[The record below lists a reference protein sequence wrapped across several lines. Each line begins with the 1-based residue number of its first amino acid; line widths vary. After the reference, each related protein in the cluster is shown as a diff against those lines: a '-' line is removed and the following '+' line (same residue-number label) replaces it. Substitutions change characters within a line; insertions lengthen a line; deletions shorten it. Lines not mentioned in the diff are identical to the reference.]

1 MLNVM
6 LLLVTGMPFSLVT
19 TSFELLHVTTGV
31 SEVFPTILPLQV
43 SVYICPAT
51 GLPDV
56 VMFTVCTETEIKK
69 DMNGMTSL
77 FAHYS
82 TQNR

>member
-1 MLNVM
+1 MR
-6 LLLVTGMPFSLVT
+6 LLLVTGVPFPLVT
-19 TSFELLHVTTGV
+19 TPFELLHVTTGV
-31 SEVFPTILPLQV
+31 NEVFPTILPLQV

-51 GLPDV
+51 GLPEV
-56 VMFTVCTETEIKK
+56 VMLMVCTETEIEK
-69 DMNGMTSL
+69 DMKRMTSL